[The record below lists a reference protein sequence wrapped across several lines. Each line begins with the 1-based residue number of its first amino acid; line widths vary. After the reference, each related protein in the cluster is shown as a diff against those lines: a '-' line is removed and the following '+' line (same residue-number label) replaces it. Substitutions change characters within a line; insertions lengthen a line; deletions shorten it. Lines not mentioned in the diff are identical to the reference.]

1 VSSFLTTNQTSSMES
16 RLAYRPD
23 IDGLRALAVLL
34 VVGFH
39 AFPGMV
45 KGGFI
50 GVDIF
55 FVISGFLI
63 SNIIYDGLDAKSFS
77 FSDFYGRRIR
87 RIFPPLIPVFLF
99 CLAFGWF
106 NLLPD
111 EYAQLGAQVTGGAVF
126 ISNIILWNEVGYF
139 DVAAEVK
146 PLLHLWSL
154 GIEEQF
160 YIIWPLLLLTFWK
173 WKNKLMV
180 VVMALAIVMFSMNV
194 MEIRSS
200 PSAVFY
206 LPQYR
211 FWELLIGAMLAYTQR
226 SRSGSIQLFIQKHC
240 TKVAALGLALIV
252 VALLCLTKE
261 SRFPGWWAL
270 LPTIGAALLIGA
282 GGTAWFNKNILAS
295 KPLVSV
301 GLISYS
307 LYLWHWPLLSFL
319 YIVDGP
325 VPRPYFKV
333 AAVLI
338 AILLAISS
346 FYLIEKPIR
355 FGANKTKKTQALIGG
370 MALHAFLGLGIFYG
384 GGISS
389 RIPERFVIIGEQ
401 FKRIPAGT
409 SDCIKK
415 YIGGG
420 NSYCRISDI
429 SSPPTAVIIGDSHAG
444 HFFWG
449 LKDYYLKKGENLL
462 NLGAGG
468 CPPFITIA
476 GANHPGIDQ
485 IDCSWYP
492 KAFERII
499 KDKNI
504 KTVILAFH
512 HAEYFRDDI
521 QIFYHSSKTQETNFE
536 KAKIALIDTVKQL
549 ENSGKK
555 VVLIYDMPDINI
567 DIKQC
572 FQVRP
577 FERARPQC
585 VINES
590 VYKYSEMMQY
600 QLLVKQLEQSTNITV
615 FDTRPYVDGN
625 FPIDKDGFPTYI
637 DKTHLTKRGSQFLT
651 DKFNF

>member
-1 VSSFLTTNQTSSMES
+1 MSSLPAASHQAPSMKDHFL
-16 RLAYRPD
+16 YRPD
-23 IDGLRALAVLL
+23 IDGLRALAVSL

-39 AFPGMV
+39 AFPGMIH
-45 KGGFI
+45 GGFI

-63 SNIIYDGLDAKSFS
+63 SSIIYDSLDTKSFS
-77 FSDFYGRRIR
+77 FADFYGRRIR

-106 NLLPD
+106 DLLPD
-111 EYAQLGAQVTGGAVF
+111 EYAQLGAQVAGGAVF
-126 ISNIILWNEVGYF
+126 MSNIILWNEVGYF

-160 YIIWPLLLLTFWK
+160 YIIWPLLLFVFWR

-180 VVMALAIVMFSMNV
+180 AVLIAAITMFSLNV

-211 FWELLIGAMLAYTQR
+211 FWELLIGAMLAYAQR
-226 SRSGSIQLFIQKHC
+226 SRPRLIQLFIAKHC
-240 TKVAALGLALIV
+240 SKVAALGVLLIGTALFF
-252 VALLCLTKE
+252 LTKE

-282 GGTAWFNKNILAS
+282 GSNAWFNQKILGS
-295 KPLVSV
+295 RLFVSI
-301 GLISYS
+301 GLISYP

-325 VPRPYFKV
+325 VPRSSFKV
-333 AAVLI
+333 LAVLI
-338 AILLAISS
+338 AILLAIAS
-346 FYLIEKPIR
+346 FYLVEKPIR
-355 FGANKTKKTQALIGG
+355 FGVHKKMKTRALIGG
-370 MALHAFLGLGIFYG
+370 MTLLAFIGLGIFYS

-389 RIPERFVIIGEQ
+389 RMPKRFLIIGEQ

-409 SDCIKK
+409 PDCIKK

-420 NSYCRISDI
+420 NSYCRIADI
-429 SSPPTAVIIGDSHAG
+429 NSPPTVVIIGDSHAG

-468 CPPFITIA
+468 CPPLMTIA

-499 KDKNI
+499 KDQDI
-504 KTVILAFH
+504 KTVVLAFH

-521 QIFYHSSKTQETNFE
+521 QISYHSARAQGTNFE
-536 KAKIALIDTVKQL
+536 KAKIALIDTVKAL
-549 ENSGKK
+549 ESSGKK
-555 VVLIYDMPDINI
+555 VVLIYDMSDINI

-577 FERARPQC
+577 FEKARQQC
-585 VINES
+585 VIDES
-590 VYKYSEMMQY
+590 IYKNDMAQY
-600 QLLVKQLEQSTNITV
+600 QQLIGDLRKSTGITI
-615 FDTRPYVDGN
+615 FDTRPYVKGN
-625 FPIDKDGFPTYI
+625 FPIDAEGFPTYT
-637 DKTHLTKRGSQFLT
+637 DKTHLTKRGSQFFT

>member
-1 VSSFLTTNQTSSMES
+1 MSSFSTASQAPSLEGHLS
-16 RLAYRPD
+16 YRPD

-45 KGGFI
+45 RGGFI

-55 FVISGFLI
+55 FIISGFLI
-63 SNIIYDGLDAKSFS
+63 SSIIYDSLNAKKFS
-77 FSDFYGRRIR
+77 FKDFYGRRIR

-99 CLAFGWF
+99 CLAFGWLD
-106 NLLPD
+106 LLPD
-111 EYAQLGAQVTGGAVF
+111 EYAQLGAHIAGGAAF

-139 DVAAEVK
+139 DVASEIK

-160 YIIWPLLLLTFWK
+160 YIVWPLLLLIFWR
-173 WKNKLMV
+173 WKNLLMV
-180 VVMALAIVMFSMNV
+180 AVFAAAIAMFSMNV
-194 MEIRSS
+194 MEIRSA
-200 PSAVFY
+200 PNAVFY

-211 FWELLIGAMLAYTQR
+211 FWELLIGAMLAYAQR
-226 SRSGSIQLFIQKHC
+226 SSFKVTHLFIEKHC
-240 TKVAALGLALIV
+240 SKFAVLGLVLIG
-252 VALLCLTKE
+252 AGLFFITKE

-270 LPTIGAALLIGA
+270 LPTIGAALIISA
-282 GGTAWFNKNILAS
+282 GNTAWLNQRILSS
-295 KPLVSV
+295 KPLVYI
-301 GLISYS
+301 GLISYP

-319 YIVDGP
+319 YIIDGP
-325 VPRPYFKV
+325 VPRLSYKV

-338 AILLAISS
+338 AILLAAASYH
-346 FYLIEKPIR
+346 FIEKPIR
-355 FGANKTKKTQALIGG
+355 FSARKTQKTLALIFLMTV
-370 MALHAFLGLGIFYG
+370 MAFVGLGLFFSG
-384 GGISS
+384 GVPARMS
-389 RIPERFVIIGEQ
+389 EKFLIIGEQ

-409 SDCIKK
+409 SDCVKK
-415 YIGGG
+415 YIGSG

-429 SSPPTAVIIGDSHAG
+429 QSPPTVVLMGDSHAG

-449 LKDYYLKKGENLL
+449 LEGYYRQKGENLL

-468 CPPFITIA
+468 CPPFMTIA

-492 KAFERII
+492 TAFERII
-499 KDKNI
+499 KDANI
-504 KTVILAFH
+504 KTVVLAFH

-521 QIFYHSSKTQETNFE
+521 QVNYHSTSVQGTNFE
-536 KAKIALIDTVKQL
+536 KAKSALL
-549 ENSGKK
+549 ETIKTLERGGKK

-577 FERARPQC
+577 FEKARQNC
-585 VINES
+585 VINQG
-590 VYKYSEMMQY
+590 VFKDDMAQY
-600 QLLVKQLEQSTNITV
+600 QQLIEHLKQSTNVVI
-615 FDTRPYVDGN
+615 FDTRPYIDGN
-625 FPIDKDGFPTYI
+625 FPIDREGFPTYT
-637 DKTHLTKRGSQFLT
+637 DKTHLTKRGSQFFT
-651 DKFNF
+651 DKYNF

>member
-1 VSSFLTTNQTSSMES
+1 MSSALDNNQHFSTENH
-16 RLAYRPD
+16 LLYRPD
-23 IDGLRALAVLL
+23 IDGLRAIAVLL

-45 KGGFI
+45 RGGFI

-63 SNIIYDGLDAKSFS
+63 SSIIYDSLDAKSFG
-77 FSDFYGRRIR
+77 FADFYGRRIR

-99 CLAFGWF
+99 CLVFGWF
-106 NLLPD
+106 DLLPD
-111 EYAQLGAQVTGGAVF
+111 EYAQLGAQVAGGAAF

-160 YIIWPLLLLTFWK
+160 YIIWPFLLFLLWRWK
-173 WKNKLMV
+173 SKFMAAV
-180 VVMALAIVMFSMNV
+180 VIAAFAMFSMNV

-200 PSAVFY
+200 PSTVFY

-211 FWELLIGAMLAYTQR
+211 FWELMLGAMLAYSKHASFGPMQF
-226 SRSGSIQLFIQKHC
+226 SIEKHC
-240 TKVAALGLALIV
+240 SKIALLGLVLIGI
-252 VALLCLTKE
+252 ALLFLTKE

-270 LPTIGAALLIGA
+270 LPTIGAALIIGA
-282 GGTAWFNKNILAS
+282 GSAAWLNQKILAN
-295 KPLVSV
+295 KHLVSV
-301 GLISYS
+301 GLISYA

-319 YIVDGP
+319 YIIDGP
-325 VPRPYFKV
+325 VPRTSLKTL
-333 AAVLI
+333 AVFI
-338 AILLAISS
+338 AFLLAIASYH
-346 FYLIEKPIR
+346 FLEKPVR
-355 FGANKTKKTQALIGG
+355 YGARKAKKTIVLICMMIF
-370 MALHAFLGLGIFYG
+370 MALVGVGIFYSD
-384 GGISS
+384 GIPS
-389 RIPERFVIIGEQ
+389 RLPERFLIIGEQ

-429 SSPPTAVIIGDSHAG
+429 HSPPTVVIIGDSHAG

-449 LKDYYLKKGENLL
+449 LKDYYSQKGENLL

-468 CPPFITIA
+468 CPPFRSIA

-492 KAFERII
+492 KAFERIMS
-499 KDKNI
+499 DPNI
-504 KTVILAFH
+504 KTVVMAFH

-521 QIFYHSSKTQETNFE
+521 QIFYHSPQMKGTNFE
-536 KAKIALIDTVKQL
+536 KAKIALIDTVQAL
-549 ENSGKK
+549 EKSGKK

-577 FERARPQC
+577 LEKGRQKC
-585 VINES
+585 VIDEGAFKND
-590 VYKYSEMMQY
+590 MAQY
-600 QLLVKQLEQSTNITV
+600 RELIEEAKRSTKVVI
-615 FDTRPYVDGN
+615 FDTSSYVDGN
-625 FPIDKDGFPTYI
+625 FPIDRDGFPTYT
-637 DKTHLTKRGSQFLT
+637 DKTHLTKRGSQFFT

>member
-1 VSSFLTTNQTSSMES
+1 MTSSSSTS
-16 RLAYRPD
+16 RSSSLEGHLLYRPD

-39 AFPGMV
+39 AFPGIFH
-45 KGGFI
+45 GGFI

-63 SNIIYDGLDAKSFS
+63 SSIVYNELDAKSFS
-77 FSDFYGRRIR
+77 FKDFYARRIR
-87 RIFPPLIPVFLF
+87 RIFPPLIPVFMF

-106 NLLPD
+106 DLLPD
-111 EYAQLGAQVTGGAVF
+111 EYAQLGAQVAGGAVF

-160 YIIWPLLLLTFWK
+160 YIIWPLLLFIFWK

-180 VVMALAIVMFSMNV
+180 VVVFAAIMMFSKNV
-194 MEIRSS
+194 LEIRSS
-200 PSAVFY
+200 PSTVFY
-206 LPQYR
+206 LPQFR
-211 FWELLIGAMLAYTQR
+211 FWELLIGALLAYVQR
-226 SRSGSIQLFIQKHC
+226 KHFEPIQAFIDNHC
-240 TKVAALGLALIV
+240 SKLVFLGLALISS
-252 VALLCLTKE
+252 ALFFLTKE

-270 LPTIGAALLIGA
+270 LPTIGASLIICA
-282 GGTAWFNKNILAS
+282 GSAAPFNQKILAS
-295 KPLVSV
+295 KPFVLV
-301 GLISYS
+301 GLISYP

-319 YIVDGP
+319 HIVDGP
-325 VPRPYFKV
+325 VPRTLLKIL
-333 AAVLI
+333 AV
-338 AILLAISS
+338 LLAIILAAAS
-346 FYLIEKPIR
+346 YHLLEKPIR
-355 FGANKTKKTQALIGG
+355 FGTRKAIKTLALICAMILLAFAG
-370 MALHAFLGLGIFYG
+370 MAIFYSG
-384 GGISS
+384 GFPS
-389 RIPERFVIIGEQ
+389 RLPDKFLIIGEQ
-401 FKRIPAGT
+401 FKRIPSGT

-415 YIGGG
+415 YFGGG

-429 SSPPTAVIIGDSHAG
+429 DSPPTVVIIGDSHAG
-444 HFFWG
+444 HFYWG
-449 LKDYYLKKGENLL
+449 LKDYYQQKGGNLL

-468 CPPFITIA
+468 CPPFRTIA
-476 GANHPGIDQ
+476 GASHPGIDQ

-492 KAFERII
+492 KAFQKITS
-499 KDKNI
+499 DQNI
-504 KTVILAFH
+504 KTVVLAFH

-521 QIFYHSSKTQETNFE
+521 QIFYHSSQVQGTNFE
-536 KAKIALIDTVKQL
+536 KAKIALIDTIRSL

-577 FERARPQC
+577 FVKAHQECA
-585 VINES
+585 IGEG
-590 VYKYSEMMQY
+590 VYKKDMKQY
-600 QLLVKQLEQSTNITV
+600 QELIQDVKESTHAVI

-625 FPIDKDGFPTYI
+625 FPIDRDGFPTYT
-637 DKTHLTKRGSQFLT
+637 DKTHLTKRGSQFFT